1 MAIREIRMEPDPIL
15 RKKSREV
22 TEITPKI
29 IELLD
34 DMAETLIKSDAIG
47 IAAVQVG
54 MLKRIFLTNV
64 EDQLIEM
71 INPQILDS
79 SGSSTSIEACLSI
92 DKKVAYVTR
101 PNWIRIQGMN
111 RQGETFEMEA
121 RGDLAVVM
129 CHELDHLNG
138 ILFTDRKVPPKNQK
152 ELEALEQYGTPA

>member
-15 RKKSREV
+15 RKRSREV

-54 MLKRIFLTNV
+54 MLKRIFLTNA
-64 EDQLIEM
+64 DDKLIEI
-71 INPQILDS
+71 INPEIVES
-79 SGSSTSIEACLSI
+79 SGSMTSIEACLSI

-101 PNWIRIQGMN
+101 PNKIRIKGL
-111 RQGETFEMEA
+111 RRTGEPFEMVATGE
-121 RGDLAVVM
+121 LAVVM

-138 ILFTDRKVPPKNQK
+138 ILFTDRKIEPKNEK
-152 ELEALEQYGTPA
+152 ERQALEQYGTPA